1 MTGIGQQQLSHSHP
15 RKTRCWQ
22 LFERWSCL
30 HQELDDADPFGL
42 VVFERG
48 FQKEEEIDGGRR
60 KKRRQEE
67 DPVVV
72 GICGSC
78 L

>member
-1 MTGIGQQQLSHSHP
+1 MTGIGQQPLSHSHP

-42 VVFERG
+42 VVFFREG
-48 FQKEEEIDGGRR
+48 FSKEEEKMVGGRKED
-60 KKRRQEE
+60 KKI
-67 DPVVV
+67 PK
-72 GICGSC
+72 
-78 L
+78 